1 MLRQSFRLIR
11 SRQRRHRLRP
21 RLGQALLRL
30 GLMASLLV
38 GASALAQ
45 GQPRR
50 ITVAEG
56 DTLEQLAERHGVS
69 LDALIRLNGIQ
80 NPELLQVGQVLLLPG
95 SARGAASAA
104 GGAAGGASIAP
115 PPPGSSQD
123 AAAALLLSA
132 AERRDR
138 AELALREQAG
148 LVRWKWFNAT
158 AVDWAG
164 WKLHAGGVRITLVK
178 PAAADLGLRGASATA
193 VAVQC
198 ESLRQTWR
206 IDGSWQP
213 WDAPLPGSVGQRIL
227 LDLCSNTLNGPAVP
241 VPPPP

>member
-1 MLRQSFRLIR
+1 MARPSFRFLR
-11 SRQRRHRLRP
+11 CGAPRRGL
-21 RLGQALLRL
+21 LQALL
-30 GLMASLLV
+30 ALV
-38 GASALAQ
+38 LWAGTAALAQ

-69 LDALIRLNGIQ
+69 LEALIRLNGIQ

-95 SARGAASAA
+95 STGGVAA
-104 GGAAGGASIAP
+104 IAP
-115 PPPGSSQD
+115 PPPAGSQD
-123 AAAALLLSA
+123 PAAALLLSA

-164 WKLHAGGVRITLVK
+164 WKLHSGGVRITLVK
-178 PAAADLGLRGASATA
+178 PAAVDVGLRGSSATA

-213 WDAPLPGSVGQRIL
+213 WEAPLPGSVGQRIV
-227 LDLCSNTLNGPAVP
+227 LDLCSNTLDGPAVP
-241 VPPPP
+241 VLPPLP

>member
-11 SRQRRHRLRP
+11 SRQ
-21 RLGQALLRL
+21 ALLRV

-95 SARGAASAA
+95 SARAAVR
-104 GGAAGGASIAP
+104 IP
-115 PPPGSSQD
+115 PPP
-123 AAAALLLSA
+123 
-132 AERRDR
+132 
-138 AELALREQAG
+138 
-148 LVRWKWFNAT
+148 
-158 AVDWAG
+158 
-164 WKLHAGGVRITLVK
+164 
-178 PAAADLGLRGASATA
+178 
-193 VAVQC
+193 C
-198 ESLRQTWR
+198 
-206 IDGSWQP
+206 
-213 WDAPLPGSVGQRIL
+213 
-227 LDLCSNTLNGPAVP
+227 C
-241 VPPPP
+241 

>member
-1 MLRQSFRLIR
+1 MV
-11 SRQRRHRLRP
+11 RP
-21 RLGQALLRL
+21 SLHLLRTGLRVGALL
-30 GLMASLLV
+30 GLMAVLAPV
-38 GASALAQ
+38 AVLAQ
-45 GQPRR
+45 LRS
-50 ITVAEG
+50 ITVVEG
-56 DTLEQLAERHGVS
+56 DTLEQLAQRHGVS
-69 LDALIRLNGIQ
+69 LEALIRLNGISE
-80 NPELLQVGQVLLLPG
+80 PELLQVGQVLKLP
-95 SARGAASAA
+95 AASPTAA
-104 GGAAGGASIAP
+104 AAARSTGSDAP
-115 PPPGSSQD
+115 PPPVDSQEP
-123 AAAALLLSA
+123 AAALLLSP

-164 WKLHAGGVRITLVK
+164 WKLHSGGVRITLVK

-213 WDAPLPGSVGQRIL
+213 WEAPMPGSVGQRIV
-227 LDLCSNTLNGPAVP
+227 LDLCSNTLDGPAVP
-241 VPPPP
+241 VPPPPPAP

>member
-1 MLRQSFRLIR
+1 MAARHAAMLRQSFRLIR

-69 LDALIRLNGIQ
+69 LEALIRLNGIQ

-115 PPPGSSQD
+115 PPPGGSQD

-164 WKLHAGGVRITLVK
+164 WKLPCRGQWGSGSCWIRAATPSTARRCRCRHRPDRVR
-178 PAAADLGLRGASATA
+178 
-193 VAVQC
+193 
-198 ESLRQTWR
+198 
-206 IDGSWQP
+206 
-213 WDAPLPGSVGQRIL
+213 PGP
-227 LDLCSNTLNGPAVP
+227 C
-241 VPPPP
+241 

>member
-1 MLRQSFRLIR
+1 MVRPLFPLLRTGVLAAVCSGL
-11 SRQRRHRLRP
+11 LAALVP
-21 RLGQALLRL
+21 MVALGQ
-30 GLMASLLV
+30 S
-38 GASALAQ
+38 
-45 GQPRR
+45 RR
-50 ITVAEG
+50 ITVVEG

-69 LDALIRLNGIQ
+69 LEALIRLNDIGE
-80 NPELLQVGQVLLLPG
+80 PDLLQVGQVLQLPPRL
-95 SARGAASAA
+95 SAPSGAGAAA
-104 GGAAGGASIAP
+104 GARPADAEAP
-115 PPPGSSQD
+115 PPPAGSQEP
-123 AAAALLLSA
+123 AAALLLSP

-164 WKLHAGGVRITLVK
+164 WKLHSGGVRITLVK
-178 PAAADLGLRGASATA
+178 PAAADLGVRGAAATA

-213 WDAPLPGSVGQRIL
+213 WEAPMPGSVGQRIVI
-227 LDLCSNTLNGPAVP
+227 DLCSNTLDGPAVP
-241 VPPPP
+241 VPPAP

>member
-1 MLRQSFRLIR
+1 MV
-11 SRQRRHRLRP
+11 RP
-21 RLGQALLRL
+21 SLHLLRTGL
-30 GLMASLLV
+30 RVGALFGLMAVLAPAAV
-38 GASALAQ
+38 LAQ
-45 GQPRR
+45 VRS
-50 ITVAEG
+50 ITVVEG
-56 DTLEQLAERHGVS
+56 DTLEQLAQRHGVS
-69 LDALIRLNGIQ
+69 LEALIRLNSISE
-80 NPELLQVGQVLLLPG
+80 PELLQVGQVLKLPARTLG
-95 SARGAASAA
+95 PSSAPDV
-104 GGAAGGASIAP
+104 P
-115 PPPGSSQD
+115 PPPADSQEP
-123 AAAALLLSA
+123 AAALLLSP

-164 WKLHAGGVRITLVK
+164 WKLHSGGVRITLVK

-213 WDAPLPGSVGQRIL
+213 WEAPMPGSVGQRIV
-227 LDLCSNTLNGPAVP
+227 LDLCSNTLDGPAVP
-241 VPPPP
+241 VPPPPPAP

>member
-11 SRQRRHRLRP
+11 SRDRRQWLRP
-21 RLGQALLRL
+21 RLRHTALL
-30 GLMASLLV
+30 LV
-38 GASALAQ
+38 LFAGASALAQ
-45 GQPRR
+45 GQPGR
-50 ITVAEG
+50 IRVAEG

-69 LDALIRLNGIQ
+69 LEALIRLNGIQ

-95 SARGAASAA
+95 SARRGTSAA
-104 GGAAGGASIAP
+104 GGATGGASIAP
-115 PPPGSSQD
+115 PPPGASQD
-123 AAAALLLSA
+123 SAAALLLSA

-213 WDAPLPGSVGQRIL
+213 WEAPMPGSVGQRIL
-227 LDLCSNTLNGPAVP
+227 LNLCSNTLDGPAVP

>member
-1 MLRQSFRLIR
+1 MARPSFRFFPCGAP
-11 SRQRRHRLRP
+11 RR
-21 RLGQALLRL
+21 GLLQVVLAL
-30 GLMASLLV
+30 GLWASS
-38 GASALAQ
+38 SALAQ
-45 GQPRR
+45 GQPRQ
-50 ITVAEG
+50 ITVVEG

-69 LDALIRLNGIQ
+69 LEALIRFNGIQ

-95 SARGAASAA
+95 TSGGVAA
-104 GGAAGGASIAP
+104 IAP
-115 PPPGSSQD
+115 APPAGSQD
-123 AAAALLLSA
+123 PAAALLLSA

-148 LVRWKWFNAT
+148 LVRWKWFNAS

-164 WKLHAGGVRITLVK
+164 WKLHSGGVRITLVK
-178 PAAADLGLRGASATA
+178 PAAVDVGLRGSSATA

-213 WDAPLPGSVGQRIL
+213 WEAPLPGSVGQRIV
-227 LDLCSNTLNGPAVP
+227 LDLCSNTLDGPAVP
-241 VPPPP
+241 VLPPLP

>member
-1 MLRQSFRLIR
+1 MVRPLFPLLRTGVLAAVCSGL
-11 SRQRRHRLRP
+11 LAALVP
-21 RLGQALLRL
+21 MVALGQ
-30 GLMASLLV
+30 S
-38 GASALAQ
+38 
-45 GQPRR
+45 RR
-50 ITVAEG
+50 ITVVEG

-69 LDALIRLNGIQ
+69 LEALIRLNDIGE
-80 NPELLQVGQVLLLPG
+80 PDLLQVGQVLQLPPRL
-95 SARGAASAA
+95 SAPSGAGAAA
-104 GGAAGGASIAP
+104 GARPADAEAP
-115 PPPGSSQD
+115 PPPAGSQEP
-123 AAAALLLSA
+123 AAALLLSP

-164 WKLHAGGVRITLVK
+164 WKLHSGGVRITLVK
-178 PAAADLGLRGASATA
+178 PAAADLGVRGAAATA

-213 WDAPLPGSVGQRIL
+213 WEAPMPGSVGQRIVI
-227 LDLCSNTLNGPAVP
+227 DLCSNTLDGPAVP
-241 VPPPP
+241 LPPPPP